1 MTVSRVLKAP
11 GKVADETRARVQAAI
26 ETLGYVP
33 DGVAGSLA
41 SRQSRLVAAL
51 ISTVAGSVFVST
63 IDGLTRRWRKPG
75 TSFSGTTEYSPESE
89 EALLAAILGR
99 RPDGLVLTSADHTE
113 ATRRMLANARLPVVE
128 LWDLPDAPID
138 AAVGFS
144 NRAAG
149 AAMTRLL
156 VELGYRKIAF
166 VGAFG
171 EGDRRGQLRYA
182 GYESV
187 LSEFSLGPARRVA
200 TEAGTN
206 LVESGAAAAAATLEC
221 WPDTDAIFCASDA
234 LALER

>member
-1 MTVSRVLKAP
+1 
-11 GKVADETRARVQAAI
+11 
-26 ETLGYVP
+26 
-33 DGVAGSLA
+33 
-41 SRQSRLVAAL
+41 
-51 ISTVAGSVFVST
+51 
-63 IDGLTRRWRKPG
+63 
-75 TSFSGTTEYSPESE
+75 
-89 EALLAAILGR
+89 
-99 RPDGLVLTSADHTE
+99 
-113 ATRRMLANARLPVVE
+113 MLANARLPIVE

-171 EGDRRGQLRYA
+171 EGDRRGQLRCA

-200 TEAGTN
+200 TEAGPTWWSQELRPPLPRWN
-206 LVESGAAAAAATLEC
+206 AGPIRMLSSAQAMPL
-221 WPDTDAIFCASDA
+221 PS
-234 LALER
+234 ER